1 MEENKF
7 VVIEDGEKYDA
18 YVISNF
24 SFFDDK
30 YCVYAVD
37 RGNKDKDVY
46 CDKVINNTLVKIEN
60 SKELEFVSS
69 IVNTLVKSI
78 GNKED
83 K

>member
-1 MEENKF
+1 M
-7 VVIEDGEKYDA
+7 VLDIDS
-18 YVISNF
+18 I
-24 SFFDDK
+24 
-30 YCVYAVD
+30 
-37 RGNKDKDVY
+37 RRHKDVY

-60 SKELEFVSS
+60 AKELEFVSS

>member
-1 MEENKF
+1 MEDNKF
-7 VVIEDGEKYDA
+7 VIIEDGNKYDA

-37 RGNKDKDVY
+37 RGRKDKDVY

-60 SKELEFVSS
+60 SKELEFVSK

-78 GNKED
+78 GNRED

>member
-60 SKELEFVSS
+60 AKELEFVSS

>member
-1 MEENKF
+1 MEDNKF
-7 VVIEDGEKYDA
+7 SVIEDGNKYDA

-24 SFFDDK
+24 SVFDDK

-46 CDKVINNTLVKIEN
+46 CDKVINNTLVKIVNPKEFEFT
-60 SKELEFVSS
+60 SK
-69 IVNTLVKSI
+69 IVNTLLNSVKY
-78 GNKED
+78 KED